1 MLITMQREITVV
13 IADDHGLVRRGT
25 AEILEQDPR
34 IKVVGEAATG
44 GELLTLVAQTRPDIA
59 LVDIGMPD
67 MSGIEALR
75 RIRAEWP
82 DTAVVFLTIHDEIE
96 YVWSA
101 IEAGATGYL
110 TKEVSDEQLTDALV
124 TVARGG
130 TALTPQ
136 LTSGLVNQVR
146 EAGTPPRGLAQ
157 GLTAREL
164 EILRHVA
171 EGQSN
176 KVIAAALSLSHRT
189 VEVHLTRIFKKLGA
203 GSRTRAVTLAVRQG
217 LIEIDDE

>member
-1 MLITMQREITVV
+1 MDSQFTVV

-25 AEILEQDPR
+25 AEILEQDLR
-34 IKVVGEAATG
+34 LKVVGEAG
-44 GELLTLVAQTRPDIA
+44 SGSDLLTLVADTRPDVA

-82 DTAVVFLTIHDEIE
+82 DTAVVLLTIHDDIE
-96 YVWSA
+96 YVWTA
-101 IEAGATGYL
+101 IEAGAAGYL
-110 TKEVSDEQLTDALV
+110 TKDVTDEQLTDAV
-124 TVARGG
+124 VAVARGG

-136 LTSGLVNQVR
+136 LTSGLVDQVR
-146 EAGTPPRGLAQ
+146 EAATRPLATSQTLTP
-157 GLTAREL
+157 REL

-171 EGQSN
+171 EGRSN
-176 KVIAAALSLSHRT
+176 KAIAAALSMSHRT

-203 GSRTRAVTLAVRQG
+203 KSRTRAVTLAVRQG
-217 LIEIDDE
+217 LIDIDDD